1 MIKFK
6 IFTDSPDNPYLEPKL
21 ADEVL
26 NDWLKENP
34 KVEIINFQYQLGR
47 YRYNS
52 ICIMYKENK

>member
-6 IFTDSPDNPYLEPKL
+6 IFSDFTSDSECYT

-26 NDWLKENP
+26 NDWIKENP
-34 KVEIINFQYQLGR
+34 KVEIISFQYQLSRHG
-47 YRYNS
+47 YNF